1 MSPSRVHLVVP
12 ERISP
17 VVQKGTV
24 HQSMRAIAAALRTEL
39 VFEPVRPGPA
49 HSSIDMAG
57 ETTLPIRYRG
67 EPMGRICWEGECDTR
82 GPAAIAPALRDL
94 LEHIL
99 ERELAIDDLAGA
111 MLLSYEEL
119 NMFHNILSN
128 ITFSTEATAIGKAL
142 VDETARALN
151 CRRVSL
157 LVFNEDRTCLNVLA
171 SKGLPPHAREA
182 SIPVRQ
188 SVSGRVLEED
198 GLLVVN
204 DITLYPGL
212 ERLSRGTYESDA
224 FVIIR
229 IPLHAHGES
238 IGVLTATEKIGID
251 EFTTRDRKLF
261 EGLSSVGA
269 SALLNCRLHE
279 KLNRQ
284 MMATIQAL
292 ATAVDAKDHYTHSH
306 SARVAELCVVVARRM
321 SIVDSNTL
329 REIRLSGL
337 LHDIGKIG
345 VPERIL
351 GKPSELSSDEYVKV
365 KEHVE
370 IGSRIIEQVPGL
382 EAVASAV
389 LHHHERYDGLGYPAG
404 LAGRDIPFAS
414 RLISAAD
421 VFDTLTSERPYRKAI
436 SVDDA
441 IRELQRSRGTQQ
453 DPSIVDAMVA
463 HVRREKG
470 CALPEDAEPSTCGH
484 VGAWERQLGA
494 NHEALFRNQ

>member
-1 MSPSRVHLVVP
+1 
-12 ERISP
+12 
-17 VVQKGTV
+17 
-24 HQSMRAIAAALRTEL
+24 
-39 VFEPVRPGPA
+39 
-49 HSSIDMAG
+49 
-57 ETTLPIRYRG
+57 
-67 EPMGRICWEGECDTR
+67 
-82 GPAAIAPALRDL
+82 
-94 LEHIL
+94 
-99 ERELAIDDLAGA
+99 
-111 MLLSYEEL
+111 
-119 NMFHNILSN
+119 
-128 ITFSTEATAIGKAL
+128 
-142 VDETARALN
+142 
-151 CRRVSL
+151 
-157 LVFNEDRTCLNVLA
+157 VLA
-171 SKGLPPHAREA
+171 SKGLPPHAREV
-182 SIPVRQ
+182 SIPVGQ
-188 SVSGRVLEED
+188 SVSGRVLEKD

-204 DITLYPGL
+204 DITMYPSL

-229 IPLHAHGES
+229 IPLHAHGEAV
-238 IGVLTATEKIGID
+238 GVLTATEKIGVD

-306 SARVAELCVVVARRM
+306 SARVAELCVIVAQRM
-321 SIVDSNTL
+321 NIGDPNTL

-345 VPERIL
+345 VPESIL
-351 GKPSELSSDEYVKV
+351 GKPSELSREEYAKV
-365 KEHVE
+365 KEHAE

-382 EAVASAV
+382 EFVASAV

-404 LAGRDIPFAS
+404 LVGSAIPFAS

-421 VFDTLTSERPYRKAI
+421 VFDTLTSDRPYRKAI
-436 SVDDA
+436 SVDEA

-463 HVRREKG
+463 HVRLEKAS
-470 CALPEDAEPSTCGH
+470 CPSVDEEPSTRRY
-484 VGAWERQLGA
+484 VSA
-494 NHEALFRNQ
+494 

>member
-1 MSPSRVHLVVP
+1 MQAVA
-12 ERISP
+12 E
-17 VVQKGTV
+17 T
-24 HQSMRAIAAALRTEL
+24 LRTEL
-39 VFEPVRPGPA
+39 VLGQAQPGSAYP
-49 HSSIDMAG
+49 SIDTAS
-57 ETTLPIRYRG
+57 ETAVPICYRG
-67 EPMGRICWEGECDTR
+67 EPMGCICWEGECDTR
-82 GPAAIAPALRDL
+82 TAASLAPALRAL
-94 LEHIL
+94 LEHVL

-128 ITFSTEATAIGKAL
+128 ITFSTEAAAIGTVL

-151 CRRVSL
+151 CGRVSL

-171 SKGLPPHAREA
+171 SKGLPPHAREV
-182 SIPVRQ
+182 SIPVGQ

-204 DITLYPGL
+204 DITMYPSL

-229 IPLHAHGES
+229 IPLHAHGEA
-238 IGVLTATEKIGID
+238 IGVLTATEKIGVD

-306 SARVAELCVVVARRM
+306 SARVAELCVVVAQRM
-321 SIVDSNTL
+321 SIGDPNTL

-345 VPERIL
+345 VPETIL
-351 GKPSELSSDEYVKV
+351 GKPSELSSDEYAKV

-370 IGSRIIEQVPGL
+370 IGSRIIQQVPGL

-441 IRELQRSRGTQQ
+441 ITELQRARGTQQ

-463 HVRREKG
+463 HVRLERG
-470 CALPEDAEPSTCGH
+470 CYPSEDEEPSTRKH
-484 VGAWERQLGA
+484 VNA
-494 NHEALFRNQ
+494 